1 MTGTV
6 RAMTFNVRV
15 AVDEGRQAW
24 ERRRDDVA
32 SVIRVH
38 RPDVVGLQEPRR
50 EQLDD
55 IQERLPAYEFVGVGR
70 RGGEEG
76 EFSPVGYRPGIVEP
90 LDWGTFWLS
99 GTPEEE
105 GSVGWDATYPRI
117 VTWVRFEGPDGTFL
131 VCNTHFDHGGAAAR
145 AGSARLLRERV
156 PELAGDDP
164 AVVMGDFNAD
174 ESSEPYELLAGA
186 FGDARYA
193 AEHGHH
199 GPGDTFHDFTGYPDA
214 KIDHIFVTE
223 GVATHTHA
231 VLPDHW
237 NGRYPSDHF
246 PVLADLSF

>member
-1 MTGTV
+1 MTEAR

-15 AVDEGRQAW
+15 GVDEGREAW

-38 RPDVVGLQEPRR
+38 RPDIVGLQEPL
-50 EQLDD
+50 EGQLDD
-55 IQERLPAYEFVGVGR
+55 LRERLPAYEFVGDGR
-70 RGGEEG
+70 RGGREG
-76 EFSPVGYRPGIVEP
+76 EFSPIGYRPGRVEP
-90 LDWGTFWLS
+90 AEWGTFWLS
-99 GTPEEE
+99 ETGEE

-117 VTWVRFEGPDGTFL
+117 VTWAQFKEGFL

-145 AGSARLLRERV
+145 AESARLLRERA

-174 ESSEPYELLAGA
+174 ECSEPYELLTET
-186 FGDARYA
+186 FRDAREVADYD
-193 AEHGHH
+193 HH
-199 GPGDTFHDFTGYPDA
+199 GPDDTFHDFTGYPDA
-214 KIDHIFVTE
+214 KIDHIFVTG
-223 GVATHTHA
+223 GVEVRTHA

-237 NGRYPSDHF
+237 NGSYPSDHF

>member
-1 MTGTV
+1 MTDSR

-15 AVDEGRQAW
+15 AVDEGREAW

-38 RPDVVGLQEPRR
+38 RPDVVGLQEPRER
-50 EQLDD
+50 QLDD
-55 IQERLPAYEFVGVGR
+55 LRERLPAYEFVGDGR
-70 RGGEEG
+70 RGGQEG
-76 EFSPVGYRPGIVEP
+76 EFSPIGYRPNAVE
-90 LDWGTFWLS
+90 LVEWGTFWLS
-99 GTPEEE
+99 RTPDEA

-117 VTWVRFEGPDGTFL
+117 VTWARFEGDGGTVL
-131 VCNTHFDHGGAAAR
+131 VCNTHFDHGGAEAR
-145 AGSARLLRERV
+145 RESARLLRERA

-164 AVVMGDFNAD
+164 AVVMGDFNA
-174 ESSEPYELLAGA
+174 SEASKPYELLAETFA
-186 FGDARYA
+186 DARDA

-214 KIDHIFVTE
+214 KIDHVFVTD
-223 GVATHTHA
+223 GVDVHTHA

-237 NGRYPSDHF
+237 DGSYPSDHF